1 MELIVSKT
9 LLYGVLL
16 STVTIIIGLV
26 MMSVTNSTGY
36 SCDSLGD
43 AQNCLLSF
51 NVFSSQSYPFT
62 LGSIYAG
69 LLGLKPFAII
79 QLGVLLLLA
88 TPVLRVATTLVLFV
102 SEHDRNFMLITLF
115 VLLVLLFS
123 LFIAPIIPL
132 FRA

>member
-16 STVTIIIGLV
+16 STAVIIIGLV
-26 MMSVTNSTGY
+26 MMSITNSTGY

-43 AQNCLLSF
+43 VQSCLLSF
-51 NVFSSQSYPFT
+51 NLFSSPSYPFT

-69 LLGLKPFAII
+69 LLELKPFAVI
-79 QLGVLLLLA
+79 QLGVLVLLA
-88 TPVLRVATTLVLFV
+88 TPVIRVATTLVLFAN
-102 SEHDRNFMLITLF
+102 EHDRNFILITLF

-123 LFIAPIIPL
+123 LFIAPAIPL